1 MAMMEEMMMEEQAPR
16 PAMPS
21 MEGANMPPEAMMA
34 PSADMIPPE
43 AMQRMMQ
50 SDDAIQAVLMVR
62 LNQMTKE
69 ELEALDAAITP
80 DVAAVLVKLLPE
92 FREIIEAMA
101 SGQAAEAMASVEE
114 PSMPA
119 PRQEPDMGALG
130 NL

>member
-50 SDDAIQAVLMVR
+50 SDEAIQSVLMVR

-69 ELEALDAAITP
+69 ELEALDSAITP

-92 FREIIEAMA
+92 FKEIIEAMA
-101 SGQAAEAMASVEE
+101 SVEQ